1 MTHGLLDR
9 TLVLR
14 GEFLKSVTMKV
25 TIFWDLSPSCLAEL
39 NSHFRDPSAFTELWK
54 VSRTCCLHLQGGTD
68 QECRRLLW
76 SISTHLPTTLH
87 GVDITN
93 YY

>member
-39 NSHFRDPSAFTELWK
+39 NSHFRDPSAFTEL
-54 VSRTCCLHLQGGTD
+54 
-68 QECRRLLW
+68 
-76 SISTHLPTTLH
+76 
-87 GVDITN
+87 
-93 YY
+93 